1 MTEEILNKIASE
13 VATGS
18 GEKVEEFTKKCAEK
32 GFSVLEIIQHGLLTG
47 SSMIRRQFEEEDLP
61 YSEIVD
67 GLMRFA
73 SGVKALGISRKELKN
88 LAVDVENRQETIY
101 EVTAK
106 ALSDLWEVAGF
117 TERTPEVETK
127 DKAGIWGTYKIYSEE
142 KDDLTFE
149 AHYCPHRWIRIN
161 IW

>member
-1 MTEEILNKIASE
+1 MIEEILNKIASE

-18 GEKVEEFTKKCAEK
+18 GEKVEEFTKKCSEK
-32 GFSVLEIIQHGLLTG
+32 GFSELEIIRHGLLPG
-47 SSMIRRQFEEEDLP
+47 FSMIRQQFEEEDLS

-73 SGVKALGISRKELKN
+73 SGIKALGISRKDLKH
-88 LAVDVENRQETIY
+88 LTVDVGNRQETIY
-101 EVTAK
+101 EITAK

-117 TERTPEVETK
+117 TVRTPEVETK
-127 DKAGIWGTYKIYSEE
+127 DKAGIWGTYKIFSEE

>member
-1 MTEEILNKIASE
+1 MTEEILNKLASE

-18 GEKVEEFTKKCAEK
+18 TEKVEEFTKQCAEK
-32 GFSVLEIIQHGLLTG
+32 GFAGLEIIQHGLLPG
-47 SSMIRRQFEEEDLP
+47 FRMIQQQFEEEDLP

-67 GLMRFA
+67 GVMRFA
-73 SGVKALGISRKELKN
+73 SGVKALGITRKELKN
-88 LAVDVENRQETIY
+88 LAVDVGDRQETIY

-106 ALSDLWEVAGF
+106 TLSDLWEVAGF

-127 DKAGIWGTYKIYSEE
+127 DKAGIWGTYKIFSEE

>member
-1 MTEEILNKIASE
+1 MTEENLSKIACE

-18 GEKVEEFTKKCAEK
+18 GEKVEVLTREYAEK
-32 GFSVLEIIQHGLLTG
+32 GLSRLDIIQHGLLPG
-47 SSMIRRQFEEEDLP
+47 FRMFQQQFEEEDLP

-67 GLMRFA
+67 GVMRFA
-73 SGVKALGISRKELKN
+73 SGVKALGISRKELKH

-101 EVTAK
+101 EITAK

-127 DKAGIWGTYKIYSEE
+127 DKAGIWGTYKIFSEE

-149 AHYCPHRWIRIN
+149 AHYCPHRWIRIK

>member
-1 MTEEILNKIASE
+1 MNEEIFNRIASE
-13 VATGS
+13 VATGN
-18 GEKVEEFTKKCAEK
+18 GEKVEKLTKKCAEK
-32 GFSVLEIIQHGLLTG
+32 GYLESDIIRDGLLLCFR
-47 SSMIRRQFEEEDLP
+47 MIRQQFEEEDLP

-88 LAVDVENRQETIY
+88 LPVGVENRQETIY
-101 EVTAK
+101 ELTAK

-117 TERTPEVETK
+117 TERTSEVETK
-127 DKAGIWGTYKIYSEE
+127 DKAGIWGTYKIFSEE